1 MKRILPSSPTF
12 SVTAA
17 SEHQGAVYADGFGTL
32 SDYTDGVAKNQNFGP
47 NNEVYLAGGQA
58 IAFRLNGINSIDRI
72 HIGAKS
78 LNGTAAMTVNGHNIA
93 IAPATDL
100 YYDVTDLAKNN
111 DGLVIIM
118 NAGAKMI
125 SLTNLKLTHTA
136 APASVMLAP
145 LGPDAA
151 HLAYNAVRSAYAI
164 KHTETF
170 APKLNV
176 ILNKKQVRV
185 GDKVNVTVTAPA
197 DVTAIT
203 VNGVAAK
210 QQKANKKTGL
220 VTWTA
225 AVTANGEEKF
235 DVKVVAGNDLGSR
248 SETKVS
254 EIEIRAK
261 GSAKAGSKA
270 VAATP
275 AAVLETVF
283 G

>member
-1 MKRILPSSPTF
+1 
-12 SVTAA
+12 
-17 SEHQGAVYADGFGTL
+17 
-32 SDYTDGVAKNQNFGP
+32 
-47 NNEVYLAGGQA
+47 
-58 IAFRLNGINSIDRI
+58 
-72 HIGAKS
+72 
-78 LNGTAAMTVNGHNIA
+78 MTVNGQEITIA
-93 IAPATDL
+93 SATDL
-100 YYDVTDLAKNN
+100 YYDVTEFVGD
-111 DGLVIIM
+111 DGLVIIS
-118 NAGAKMI
+118 NTGDGLL

-151 HLAYNAVRSAYAI
+151 RLAYNAVRSAYAI

-220 VTWTA
+220 VTWTVT
-225 AVTANGEEKF
+225 VTADGSDEKF

-248 SETKVS
+248 SEAEVS

>member
-1 MKRILPSSPTF
+1 MIWNKPTETPLDTWCQAKYSMEVF
-12 SVTAA
+12 AA
-17 SEHQGAVYADGFGTL
+17 MLGERDTMNVFYM
-32 SDYTDGVAKNQNFGP
+32 SDYKEGTSAAPGIKG
-47 NNEVYLAGGQA
+47 
-58 IAFRLNGINSIDRI
+58 LNGIAVVFYYGDDEQQILINSTTDR
-72 HIGAKS
+72 
-78 LNGTAAMTVNGHNIA
+78 
-93 IAPATDL
+93 
-100 YYDVTDLAKNN
+100 YYDITNKVKDH

-118 NAGAKMI
+118 NAGGELL
-125 SLTNLKLTHTA
+125 SLTNLKLTYAEEPT
-136 APASVMLAP
+136 PVQLAP
-145 LGPDAA
+145 VGF
-151 HLAYNAVRSAYAI
+151 LAYNEIINAYAI
-164 KHTETF
+164 KHSETF

-225 AVTANGEEKF
+225 SVTADGSNEKF

-248 SETKVS
+248 SETNVS